1 MECDVVPSLANMT
14 VTSLVSFLE
23 FLLLHRNAKLMKL
36 AIIPIDEGLPSVS
49 DFYNKNL
56 GHNFKMVKNSK
67 SRLNINCQ
75 INIVLLFYYYH
86 ESGILE

>member
-23 FLLLHRNAKLMKL
+23 FLLFHRKAKLIKL

-49 DFYNKNL
+49 DFYKKKFRTQIQNGKK
-56 GHNFKMVKNSK
+56 FKK
-67 SRLNINCQ
+67 Q
-75 INIVLLFYYYH
+75 IKYLLSNQYRTFVLL
-86 ESGILE
+86 LP

>member
-23 FLLLHRNAKLMKL
+23 FLLFHRKAKLIKL
-36 AIIPIDEGLPSVS
+36 AITPIDEGLPSVS
-49 DFYNKNL
+49 DFYKKNK
-56 GHNFKMVKNSK
+56 HKFKMVKNSK